1 MNSDFGKA
9 TEIIFKIMENVSSLK
24 EKILKEEKQI
34 NPDQSKISVWKK
46 ELVKAEKA
54 LDKRRTMA

>member
-9 TEIIFKIMENVSSLK
+9 TEVIFKIMENVSSLK
-24 EKILKEEKQI
+24 EKILKEEKRI
-34 NPDQSKISVWKK
+34 NPQQSKISIWKK